1 MDKATFLVQ
10 LQKNI
15 GMLDDGEQKDI
26 IDEYAQ
32 HIDMKVSG
40 GMTEAEAI
48 EDFGDFNEFVREV
61 LSAYHV
67 KAPFD
72 QAPFDQAATAETAAT
87 ASPTPGDRLDDAMR
101 AGASAV
107 EKAAAATK
115 SGAHKIGERVSGA
128 FGKAA
133 ERVRTRPLR
142 AEGAQQGRAPSGAAD
157 EERFEAAQA
166 EGGPVGAEGPRRST
180 GGLRVGFVAAWRFC
194 RDAAKTLVRWAWNA
208 FVACCAAFCLIMGL
222 ASVFCFGICAV
233 FLAQGYPMLG
243 LTVAGVG
250 AAMTFGAGSYL
261 LAKLI
266 VRRPSDEKAAG
277 RKADWGGGAVSQPP
291 MPSGFDGDR
300 EGSAFT
306 DEARP
311 AQDRAGIATTDD
323 RFAGASSFDGA
334 AEELGSTRPMAF
346 SAWDRR
352 FASARRGIS
361 APGSLFSATPL
372 RPAHLD
378 TMPLGNKGG
387 VWHD

>member
-72 QAPFDQAATAETAAT
+72 QAPFDQAATAETAA
-87 ASPTPGDRLDDAMR
+87 
-101 AGASAV
+101 
-107 EKAAAATK
+107 AATK

-157 EERFEAAQA
+157 EALRGCA
-166 EGGPVGAEGPRRST
+166 GRRRTCRRGRPASIDGRPSRRVR
-180 GGLRVGFVAAWRFC
+180 GGLAFL
-194 RDAAKTLVRWAWNA
+194 RDAAKTPRSVGVERVCCLLRCVLPDHGPCERVLLRHLRSVSGPGLPHARTDRGGRGRCDDVQRRLVSSGQADRAQA
-208 FVACCAAFCLIMGL
+208 LRRKGRGSQGRLGRRGCVA
-222 ASVFCFGICAV
+222 ASRCRQAPTG
-233 FLAQGYPMLG
+233 
-243 LTVAGVG
+243 
-250 AAMTFGAGSYL
+250 
-261 LAKLI
+261 I
-266 VRRPSDEKAAG
+266 VRARLSPTRRARRKIVPGSRQRTIGSRG
-277 RKADWGGGAVSQPP
+277 RH
-291 MPSGFDGDR
+291 
-300 EGSAFT
+300 
-306 DEARP
+306 
-311 AQDRAGIATTDD
+311 
-323 RFAGASSFDGA
+323 SFDGA
-334 AEELGSTRPMAF
+334 AEELREREADGVFRMGSPLRLG
-346 SAWDRR
+346 
-352 FASARRGIS
+352 ASRHLGR
-361 APGSLFSATPL
+361 SLFSATPL

-378 TMPLGNKGG
+378 TMPLGNKGRCLA
-387 VWHD
+387 